1 MCHELGM
8 GALVLGPERLPNLNP
23 SDEISEH
30 LGHNYGTVC
39 ETADGFAQVSTTN
52 REVADVRLFS
62 CCVGRAPPKKRAEV
76 RYILECRCSQSISSS
91 LWRL

>member
-23 SDEISEH
+23 ADEISQH

-39 ETADGFAQVSTTN
+39 ETADGFAQVSTN
-52 REVADVRLFS
+52 KSRGGAFASGIHRQQE
-62 CCVGRAPPKKRAEV
+62 G
-76 RYILECRCSQSISSS
+76 
-91 LWRL
+91 